1 MKVFNLL
8 SQKNTIARLNK
19 KIIFALMCFV
29 MKIIWFI
36 LFMYQIKNLYG
47 FIDDN
52 KCKKKKISLCV
63 Y

>member
-36 LFMYQIKNLYG
+36 LFMYQIKNL
-47 FIDDN
+47 
-52 KCKKKKISLCV
+52 KIV
-63 Y
+63 WIY